1 MTDVFSG
8 LLGGSREYLRD
19 AAAAAAH
26 ELGLFQALPAP
37 VAALPGALGVGA
49 RRLGVLV
56 RALIL
61 QGALIEAD
69 GMLHPG
75 AVPALR
81 SLPRE
86 GWGLLARVLRDD
98 RPLATAAIDGA
109 AGEELRRFHQYL
121 KEAGAGAASEVARM
135 LGPRGPLLDLGGGA
149 GSYSAA
155 FLEQHP
161 GERAIVVDRPA
172 VLELTGASVPGAEL
186 VALDLQGPAPWPRG
200 ARVALLA
207 NVLHLFPAAEAARL
221 VERAARAVEP
231 GGRVAV
237 KDLDAASEAGILFS
251 LNMAVYTEAGEVH
264 ATQTLQGFFRHA
276 GLRDVRAQPLRCVPD
291 AVLVQGYAGA
301 EERLIASLRS
311 SVSGAGTG
319 RGGWRP

>member
-1 MTDVFSG
+1 VTDVFSV
-8 LLGGSREYLRD
+8 LLRGSRGYLRE
-19 AAAAAAH
+19 AAAAAGH
-26 ELGLFQALPAP
+26 ELGLFEALPMPA
-37 VAALPGALGVGA
+37 VALPGALGVGA

-61 QGALIEAD
+61 EGALIESE

-75 AVPALR
+75 SVPAPR

-86 GWGLLARVLRDD
+86 GWGRLGRVIRED
-98 RPLATAAIDGA
+98 RPLATPGIDGA
-109 AGEELRRFHQYL
+109 AGEELRRFHDHL
-121 KEAGAGAASEVARM
+121 REAGAAAASEVAGL

-149 GSYSAA
+149 GGYAAA
-155 FLEQHP
+155 FLGQHP

-172 VLELTGASVPGAEL
+172 VLELARGAVPGAER
-186 VALDLQGPAPWPRG
+186 VALDLQAPAPWPSG

-207 NVLHLFPAAEAARL
+207 NVLHLFSAADAARL

-231 GGRVAV
+231 GGTVAV

-264 ATQTLQGFFRHA
+264 EIDRLRGFFREA
-276 GLRDVRAQPLRCVPD
+276 GLREVRAQPLRCAPD
-291 AVLVQGYAGA
+291 AVLV
-301 EERLIASLRS
+301 R
-311 SVSGAGTG
+311 GTA
-319 RGGWRP
+319 P